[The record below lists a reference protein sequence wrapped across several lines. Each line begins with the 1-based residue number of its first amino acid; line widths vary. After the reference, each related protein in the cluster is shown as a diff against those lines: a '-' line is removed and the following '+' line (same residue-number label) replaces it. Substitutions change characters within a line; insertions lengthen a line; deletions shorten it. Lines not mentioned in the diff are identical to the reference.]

1 MTTAALPE
9 GYQLLDLPEA
19 MRLAV
24 EVIAEVGADHQYFGD
39 DECVDADGYLDAG
52 DCQYV
57 TEDREPDCL
66 VGRILHRHGVP
77 IEILTLWEGY
87 SAREMGH
94 GYGRREVPTQSL
106 VTSRAADILEV
117 MQSRQD
123 DNLAW
128 GRVLEFGREAANR
141 MLGVQ

>member
-19 MRLAV
+19 MRLAA
-24 EVIAEVGADHQYFGD
+24 EVIAEVGADHRYFGD
-39 DECVDADGYLDAG
+39 DENVDAG

-106 VTSRAADILEV
+106 VTDRAAQVLEM

-128 GRVLEFGREAANR
+128 GRVLEFGREVANR